1 MMLNANVACLP
12 YRIMWLETPKS
23 SLAPRLVGNLETHSS
38 KLLPS
43 SHWVKSNVNVLGDIP
58 IYPIFRRAKSRV
70 RIQSRAG
77 EASMMYRRRNRSS
90 VPCKNS
96 LWGSEN
102 THSTATLLGPFFLEK
117 NPHWLWWYS
126 QYNIY
131 LVRGFPSLP
140 CLMTQL
146 RVIICYQPKKWINI
160 VGLNKTNIINISD
173 L

>member
-1 MMLNANVACLP
+1 
-12 YRIMWLETPKS
+12 MWLETPKS

-77 EASMMYRRRNRSS
+77 EASTMMYRRRNRSS
-90 VPCKNS
+90 VSCLFTLRIWKHS
-96 LWGSEN
+96 N
-102 THSTATLLGPFFLEK
+102 THSTASHFWEHIFLEK

-146 RVIICYQPKKWINI
+146 RVIICYQPKQWINI